1 MSADVITE
9 LDVIDPEIAVMRA
22 WVYCED
28 CDEVAEAIDMA
39 RQHDGAW
46 LCWTCENRDRREY
59 EEQRQYLARNVYG
72 Y

>member
-9 LDVIDPEIAVMRA
+9 LDVIDPEIAAMRA